1 MRFSTTMIDNGDFES
16 RLELPKG
23 NDPNQNAWLTITIR
37 YYLNFVDGW
46 NEKAGVTVERD
57 EGKFVALDADKR
69 PFPIV
74 PWDAMSKAKFAKVF
88 QTGEN
93 IWNYRFVLITPQNYD
108 GLDYE
113 SSNLDWKVRPNVLCL
128 FRLVPAVR
136 AVPHL
141 SIDVVR
147 LEKQDDC
154 QHFRSHETLYTHMDL
169 YSPAFGHELG
179 HAIGLEHIMVMKG
192 DKQCKANPNAHRCYG
207 VTKAEQATWM
217 GSGKDYITLFAK
229 PWLDR
234 VAIHTEDLK
243 ARPTTGWT
251 ATLDTNTPTRK
262 IPMGVVL
269 VGEPSR
275 W

>member
-1 MRFSTTMIDNGDFES
+1 MIDDGDLESTLEVPNG
-16 RLELPKG
+16 
-23 NDPNQNAWLTITIR
+23 NNPNQNAWLTITIR

-57 EGKFVALDADKR
+57 TGKFVALDADKNA
-69 PFPIV
+69 FPIV
-74 PWDAMSKAKFAKVF
+74 PWDTASKAKFAKDF
-88 QTGEN
+88 QGGEN
-93 IWNYRFVLITPQNYD
+93 IWNYRFVLITPQDYD

-147 LEKQDDC
+147 LEKPDDNVG
-154 QHFRSHETLYTHMDL
+154 FRSHMTLYTHMDL
-169 YSPAFGHELG
+169 YCNAFVHELG

-192 DKQCKANPNAHRCYG
+192 DKQCKINPNAHRCYG
-207 VTKAEQATWM
+207 VTKEEKATAM
-217 GSGKDYITLFAK
+217 GSGKGMIPLFAK

-234 VAIHTEDLK
+234 VARHTEDLK

-251 ATLDTNTPTRK
+251 ATLDTDTPPRK
-262 IPMGVVL
+262 IPIGVVL